1 MIDLYCCTCQK
12 STSISGSQIVNG
24 PMGSGNLRSSSPRVV
39 FLISLVGCMSMCRGA
54 RE

>member
-1 MIDLYCCTCQK
+1 MESLLNIN
-12 STSISGSQIVNG
+12 GSQTVNG

-39 FLISLVGCMSMCRGA
+39 FLISVVGCMSMCRGA